1 VPTTTWEALMVARRD
16 DEAESGMGSNRDA
29 GNGEGLTEGF
39 GGEVT
44 RVVPDDAPSSRWD
57 RNAQDEDALLSN
69 GPEES

>member
-1 VPTTTWEALMVARRD
+1 MVAKRD
-16 DEAESGMGSNRDA
+16 DVADSGMGSNPDA

-39 GGEVT
+39 GGEAT

-57 RNAQDEDALLSN
+57 RNAQDEDALVAD